1 MTFCSKKMWLSACP
15 LSSLP
20 ATHPHPDSYK
30 PFKTEADWFFV
41 LTIRLQT
48 CVVLPC
54 SSWKQQDMEKPP
66 EHSRSFSHK
75 MPKWFVV
82 LSLGTLFLNDNL
94 PQQKLQGYFPSGL
107 PGHSRSE
114 ATGRQ
119 LMQVKVLQVAPETQV
134 PWRPH
139 GSTKKTHSI
148 INSFI

>member
-1 MTFCSKKMWLSACP
+1 MTFCSKKMWLNACP

-82 LSLGTLFLNDNL
+82 LSLGTLF
-94 PQQKLQGYFPSGL
+94 F
-107 PGHSRSE
+107 E
-114 ATGRQ
+114 WQ
-119 LMQVKVLQVAPETQV
+119 LT
-134 PWRPH
+134 
-139 GSTKKTHSI
+139 STKTPRIFSFRSPGAQQVWSNRQAADASEGPPGRTWDPGAVETPW
-148 INSFI
+148 INPKNSLNN